1 MFSAKSFPYIQY
13 SFVLHFLGRIP
24 ELYRNNRKMAKQKS
38 VRQAA
43 SEKKLDLTY
52 WAEGVVKRLKTNF
65 DTQNIFPYGY
75 PGPYPGAARKQT
87 KNGKFEGSTGDAFR
101 SIYAK
106 VYNAAGGNTEKISFF
121 FNYYLYF
128 VDMGVGAGQP
138 IEAVDRSDKAKYN
151 RLYKTWKDTGDRQSR
166 PAFAMEF
173 RYQLFKLSTIVSAFY
188 GRLITNGIVFSITDE
203 IPDDGVELIK

>member
-1 MFSAKSFPYIQY
+1 
-13 SFVLHFLGRIP
+13 
-24 ELYRNNRKMAKQKS
+24 MAKQKS
-38 VRQAA
+38 VSQAA
-43 SEKKLDLTY
+43 KERKLDLTY

-75 PGPYPGAARKQT
+75 PGPYPGAARKQL

-138 IEAVDRSDKAKYN
+138 IVNVDRDEDARYN
-151 RLYKTWKDTGDRQSR
+151 KRYKTWKDTGDRQSR

-203 IPDDGVELIK
+203 IPDDGGVLIE

>member
-1 MFSAKSFPYIQY
+1 
-13 SFVLHFLGRIP
+13 
-24 ELYRNNRKMAKQKS
+24 MAKQKS

-52 WAEGVVKRLKTNF
+52 WAEGVVKRIKLNF
-65 DTQNIFPYGY
+65 DTQNIFPYGS
-75 PGPYPGAARKQT
+75 PGPYPG
-87 KNGKFEGSTGDAFR
+87 SPVSSGDAFR
-101 SIYAK
+101 GIYAK

-138 IEAVDRSDKAKYN
+138 IEAVDRSEKARYN
-151 RLYKTWKDTGDRQSR
+151 RKYKDWDDRGDRQSR

-173 RYQLFKLSTIVSAFY
+173 RYQLFKLGTIVSAYY
-188 GRLITNGIVFSITDE
+188 GRLVTNGIVFAITDG
-203 IPDDGVELIK
+203 IPDDEGVLIK

>member
-1 MFSAKSFPYIQY
+1 
-13 SFVLHFLGRIP
+13 
-24 ELYRNNRKMAKQKS
+24 MAKQKS
-38 VRQAA
+38 VKQAA
-43 SEKKLDLTY
+43 KEKRLDLTY

-87 KNGKFEGSTGDAFR
+87 KDGRFEGSTGNAFR

-128 VDMGVGAGQP
+128 VDMGVGAGRP
-138 IEAVDRSDKAKYN
+138 IETVDRSDKAKYN

-173 RYQLFKLSTIVSAFY
+173 RYQIFKLSTLVSAYY
-188 GRLITNGIVFSITDE
+188 GRLITNGIVFSLTDE
-203 IPDDGVELIK
+203 IPDDRVELIK

>member
-1 MFSAKSFPYIQY
+1 
-13 SFVLHFLGRIP
+13 
-24 ELYRNNRKMAKQKS
+24 MAKQKS
-38 VRQAA
+38 VSQAA
-43 SEKKLDLTY
+43 KERKLDLTY

-65 DTQNIFPYGY
+65 ETQKIFPRGF
-75 PGPYPGAARKQT
+75 PGPYPGAARKQL

-138 IEAVDRSDKAKYN
+138 IVNVDRDEDARYN
-151 RLYKTWKDTGDRQSR
+151 KRYKTWKDTGDRQSR

-203 IPDDGVELIK
+203 IPDDGGVLIE

>member
-1 MFSAKSFPYIQY
+1 
-13 SFVLHFLGRIP
+13 
-24 ELYRNNRKMAKQKS
+24 MAKQKS
-38 VRQAA
+38 IKQATG
-43 SEKKLDLTY
+43 EKKLELTY
-52 WAEGVVKRLKTNF
+52 WAEGVVKRLKKNF

-75 PGPYPGAARKQT
+75 PGPYPGSSTIT
-87 KNGKFEGSTGDAFR
+87 KNGQRIQNSTGDAFR

-151 RLYKTWKDTGDRQSR
+151 KLYKAWPDRGERQSR

-173 RYQLFKLSTIVSAFY
+173 RYQIFKLSAIVSAYY
-188 GRLITNGIVFSITDE
+188 GRLITNGIVFSLTDE
-203 IPDDGVELIK
+203 IPDDAWTTE

>member
-1 MFSAKSFPYIQY
+1 
-13 SFVLHFLGRIP
+13 
-24 ELYRNNRKMAKQKS
+24 MAKQKTIK
-38 VRQAA
+38 QAVGD
-43 SEKKLDLTY
+43 KKLDLTY
-52 WAEGVVKRLKTNF
+52 WAEGVVKRLKLNF
-65 DTQNIFPYGY
+65 DTQNIFPYGH
-75 PGPYPGAARKQT
+75 PGPYPGASRVKQKDGT
-87 KNGKFEGSTGDAFR
+87 MTGSTGDAFR

-151 RLYKTWKDTGDRQSR
+151 RLYKQWRDRGDRQSR

-173 RYQLFKLSTIVSAFY
+173 RYQIFKLNALVSAYY
-188 GRLITNGIVFSITDE
+188 GRLITNGIVFSLTDE
-203 IPDDGVELIK
+203 VPKDDGGVLIQ

>member
-1 MFSAKSFPYIQY
+1 MSFINSP
-13 SFVLHFLGRIP
+13 RC
-24 ELYRNNRKMAKQKS
+24 RNFDQNKTRMAKQKS
-38 VRQAA
+38 IKQAS

-52 WAEGVVKRLKTNF
+52 WAEGVVKRLRMNF
-65 DTQNIFPYGY
+65 ETQNIFPKGY
-75 PGPYPGAARKQT
+75 PGPYPGASRKQT
-87 KNGKFEGSTGDAFR
+87 KDGKFQGSTGDAFR
-101 SIYAK
+101 SIYAR

-138 IEAVDRSDKAKYN
+138 IEAVDRSEKAKYN
-151 RLYKTWKDTGDRQSR
+151 RLYKNWSDTGDRQSR

-173 RYQLFKLSTIVSAFY
+173 RYQLFKLGILVSAFY

-203 IPDDGVELIK
+203 MPEDDGGVQIG